1 MASLKEVK
9 RLKELCEKYELEGR
23 GGLDGFPNTKLA
35 SMYNGIGPEK
45 FPGWLRAVLDFIHP
59 SLAPVAFIHD
69 VEWTLSDGTKESFT
83 ASNKRFKRNG
93 SKVAK
98 AEYAW
103 YNPRRY
109 AVMNSARRFG
119 NICQTFGWAAWRMCQ
134 SRSDLGS
141 GEAVSA
147 KRKFERSENHAPFT
161 AKDVEEQ
168 KANAPRVAARFAA
181 GLRPGGYSV
190 MLSAMK
196 NGGGAEA
203 VE

>member
-23 GGLDGFPNTKLA
+23 GVLDGFPNTKLA

-45 FPGWLRAVLDFIHP
+45 FPGWLRAVLDFLHP

-69 VEWTLSDGTKESFT
+69 VEWSLSDGTKESFA

-93 SKVAK
+93 YKVAS
-98 AEYAW
+98 AEYSW

-109 AVMNSARRFG
+109 VVMNQARRFG
-119 NICQTFGWAAWRMCQ
+119 NICQCFGWAAWM
-134 SRSDLGS
+134 
-141 GEAVSA
+141 
-147 KRKFERSENHAPFT
+147 APFS

-168 KANAPRVAARFAA
+168 QANAA
-181 GLRPGGYSV
+181 LI
-190 MLSAMK
+190 LSAMK
-196 NGGGAEA
+196 SQGKSAEA
-203 VE
+203 EDGE

>member
-23 GGLDGFPNTKLA
+23 GVLDGFPNTKLA

-83 ASNKRFKRNG
+83 ASNRRFKRNG

-119 NICQTFGWAAWRMCQ
+119 NICQTFGWAAWM
-134 SRSDLGS
+134 
-141 GEAVSA
+141 
-147 KRKFERSENHAPFT
+147 APFT

-168 KANAPRVAARFAA
+168 KANAA
-181 GLRPGGYSV
+181 V

-196 NGGGAEA
+196 NGGAAEA
-203 VE
+203 VQ